1 LLENQLPGF
10 GVVVITTDE
19 NAGRLEVT
27 KTMNCDKC
35 QDLISD
41 LVDGALSQHDQAT
54 LNAHLEECLDCGD
67 VRNDLQSI
75 VGFCRTH
82 RGEYTAPP
90 NEKALWQ
97 RIRNVIEA
105 GQDTVAVTPAP
116 ARQKFWKS
124 WVGRSWELS
133 FPQLVASVAVI
144 VLVVSLSTAVA
155 FRRYQGGPAVVDK
168 TVSNEGSQGI
178 AVANIRERVSQQQQL
193 IFYWNQRVE
202 FNKARW
208 NPEMRETFDR
218 NLTVIDQAVNDSF
231 DALSQNPHDEVSEE
245 MLNAALNEKLSLLKE
260 FAEL

>member
-1 LLENQLPGF
+1 
-10 GVVVITTDE
+10 
-19 NAGRLEVT
+19 
-27 KTMNCDKC
+27 MNCDKC

-41 LVDGALSQHDQAT
+41 FLDGALAQEDQTT
-54 LNAHLEECLDCGD
+54 LNSHLEECLDCAD

-75 VGFCRTH
+75 VGFCHAH
-82 RGEYTAPP
+82 RGEYSAPP
-90 NEKALWQ
+90 NERALWQ

-105 GQDTVAVTPAP
+105 GANPAAAAPGP
-116 ARQKFWKS
+116 ARRNFWKN

-133 FPQLVASVAVI
+133 FPQLVASAAAI

-155 FRRYQGGPAVVDK
+155 LRRSQSGG
-168 TVSNEGSQGI
+168 VSAGNK
-178 AVANIRERVSQQQQL
+178 APVAQESLSVAAANVRERVSQQQQL
-193 IFYWNQRVE
+193 INYWNQRVE

-208 NPEMRETFDR
+208 NPQMRETFDR
-218 NLTVIDQAVNDSF
+218 NLKVIDQAVNDSF